1 MNGVTGTPIL
11 GFDNQGQIFDFGD
24 AIVRKIFDTEKAT
37 VSDVYRIYLQEG
49 LCQKGIVETTMLDNG
64 DLKHRR
70 LTISYPFEWPA
81 NMYKDALLFHLG
93 LLVNLDDVGL
103 TLKDALPN
111 NILFEHTSPVFV
123 DFLSLIRT
131 ERLNQQLWL
140 DPQKYID
147 PRFAVVEKMLLPY
160 MALPLIFM
168 ARREYQT
175 ARDLLSWRS
184 CNCDGPAP
192 SWRELL
198 QPNRRAGMR
207 WVSKYFQSLAVAA
220 GFLPIRRFSVKK
232 RPDQFER
239 VVKKIAR
246 IAEGLNVTPP
256 LSAYSSYYD
265 EKKEAQSLREAS
277 SFLPKQRAV
286 LELLK
291 AHRPAS
297 VLDIGANTGW
307 YSHLAAKN
315 GASVIAL
322 EQDESCIDI
331 LYRRCRANQSTIL
344 PLRLSFSDL
353 QKEIHSSERS
363 RSEEVV
369 RNANVPPLY
378 RAGTERLTSD
388 MVLALG
394 LFHHLVLGEGRA
406 IGDVIALLAQLARKI
421 LVLEFIALNDE
432 KIVNE
437 PSFFPNLE
445 RFDAESYC
453 LETVTEAG
461 SRFFSSLNIWD
472 SHPETRKILVFEK

>member
-1 MNGVTGTPIL
+1 VNGVTGTPIL
-11 GFDNQGQIFDFGD
+11 GFDNQGQVFDFGN
-24 AIVRKIFDTEKAT
+24 AIVRKVFETEKAT
-37 VSDVYRIYLQEG
+37 VSDVYRIYLQEE
-49 LCQKGIVETTMLDNG
+49 LCRKGIVETTMLDNG
-64 DLKHRR
+64 DLEHKR

-81 NMYKDALLFHLG
+81 NMYKDALLFHLR
-93 LLVNLDDVGL
+93 LFANLANVGL

-111 NILFEHTSPVFV
+111 NILFEHTTPVFV
-123 DFLSLIRT
+123 DFLSLVRT
-131 ERLNQQLWL
+131 ERLNQQVWL
-140 DPQKYID
+140 GPQKYID

-184 CNCDGPAP
+184 CNCNGPAP

-207 WVSKYFQSLAVAA
+207 WVSEYFQSLAVAA
-220 GFLPIRRFSVKK
+220 RFLPIRRSSVKK
-232 RPDQFER
+232 WPSEFEG
-239 VVKKIAR
+239 VVKKIGR
-246 IAEGLNVTPP
+246 IADGLNVTPP

-265 EKKEAQSLREAS
+265 EKKEAQSLRETS

-286 LELLK
+286 LEILE

-297 VLDIGANTGW
+297 LLDIGANTGW

-331 LYRRCRANQSTIL
+331 LYRRCRTDQSRIL

-353 QKEIHSSERS
+353 QKEIHSSEEL
-363 RSEEVV
+363 RSEGAV
-369 RNANVPPLY
+369 RNADVPPLY
-378 RAGTERLTSD
+378 RAATERLASD

-406 IGDVIALLAQLARKI
+406 IGDVIALLAKLARKI
-421 LVLEFIALNDE
+421 LVLEFITLNDE

-445 RFDAESYC
+445 RFDVESYC
-453 LETVTEAG
+453 LEKVTETG
-461 SRFFSSLNIWD
+461 GRFFSSFYIWD